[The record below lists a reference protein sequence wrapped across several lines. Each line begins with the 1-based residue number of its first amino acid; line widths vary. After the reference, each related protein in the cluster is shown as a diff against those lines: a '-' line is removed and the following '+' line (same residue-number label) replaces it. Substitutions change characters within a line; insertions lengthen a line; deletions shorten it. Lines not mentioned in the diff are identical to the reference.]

1 RIDVV
6 PASAGGRERSALTRK
21 RQRCVEEPLR
31 AQKLFHL
38 RRMGHGP
45 GLGREPGRQELGL
58 DRRAE
63 RLVRD
68 GRRGQAQLA
77 HRAPAGGCSLAG
89 PQCGGNEATVAL
101 YAFVALKYRYPLERM
116 QKTVDR
122 HRAYL
127 RELITQGKM
136 IASGPFVPREGGAL
150 LLRVEEES
158 EIPLILS
165 KDPYQV
171 EELVDTT
178 IYRWAPNIGA
188 EGLDSLPRLT

>member
-1 RIDVV
+1 
-6 PASAGGRERSALTRK
+6 
-21 RQRCVEEPLR
+21 
-31 AQKLFHL
+31 
-38 RRMGHGP
+38 M
-45 GLGREPGRQELGL
+45 
-58 DRRAE
+58 
-63 RLVRD
+63 
-68 GRRGQAQLA
+68 
-77 HRAPAGGCSLAG
+77 
-89 PQCGGNEATVAL
+89 AL

-122 HRAYL
+122 HRTYL